1 MQMKVRSIPGSARP
15 VPAAAAETTDPLVT
29 SHTSAEQADEEMRLL
44 FSEATGAACLKV
56 GLGQTSDS

>member
-1 MQMKVRSIPGSARP
+1 MQMKVRSIPGSAR
-15 VPAAAAETTDPLVT
+15 PAAAAETTDPLVT

-56 GLGQTSDS
+56 SGADV